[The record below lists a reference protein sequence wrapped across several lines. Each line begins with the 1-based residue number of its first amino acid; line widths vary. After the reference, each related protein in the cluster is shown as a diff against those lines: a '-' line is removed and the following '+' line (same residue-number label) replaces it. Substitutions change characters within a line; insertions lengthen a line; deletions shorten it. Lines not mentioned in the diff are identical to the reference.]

1 MQNNDMILCVCSAYE
16 GKYYF
21 NSRYAGIPE
30 VVKEEL
36 QIMCVLYTEE
46 VGGEIYL
53 TFSEEGKLL
62 IHVSADENDLL
73 FDEIGSELK
82 IKQMRTEKR
91 ELFSQLEEYYKAFF
105 MNN

>member
-1 MQNNDMILCVCSAYE
+1 MQSNDMILCVCSAYE

-30 VVKEEL
+30 AVKEEL
-36 QIMCVLYTEE
+36 QIMCVMYTEE
-46 VGGEIYL
+46 VGGELYL

-62 IHVSADENDLL
+62 IHTHADEEDLL

-82 IKQMRTEKR
+82 IKQMLKDKK
-91 ELFSQLEEYYKAFF
+91 ELFSQLERYYAAFF
-105 MNN
+105 LS